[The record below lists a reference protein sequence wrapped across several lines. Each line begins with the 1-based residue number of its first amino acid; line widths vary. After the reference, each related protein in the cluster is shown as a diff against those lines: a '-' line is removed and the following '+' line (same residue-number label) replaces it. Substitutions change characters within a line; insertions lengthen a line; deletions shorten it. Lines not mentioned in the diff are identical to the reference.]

1 MLVNNIDIVN
11 FKAMLVS
18 KSIQTA
24 DVITV
29 DDWLRNALNPL
40 FLGKQEQYKQIKIQ
54 LLIDDVS
61 EESALNNISNLV
73 KQLEVCTIK
82 FDDLSFYYDCLIV
95 NKSNE
100 RIIPGKYT
108 LDVELK
114 AAYAYKAAV
123 TELLDHISSKT
134 INVAGNLKTAAV
146 VAITVPTD
154 TISVTINGLGS
165 TIIVKNLKA
174 NIQVVIDGEACTVLQ
189 NGVNKFPDTD
199 MWDFPILQPGVNTI
213 SVDNANCTLQIQYKP
228 KFL

>member
-18 KSIQTA
+18 KRIQTA
-24 DVITV
+24 DVITF

-73 KQLEVCTIK
+73 KQLEQCTIK

-100 RIIPGKYT
+100 RIIPGKYL

-114 AAYAYKAAV
+114 SSYAYKSIV
-123 TELLDHISSKT
+123 TETLDHVSSKT
-134 INVAGNLKTAAV
+134 INVAGNLKTPAV

-165 TIIVKNLKA
+165 TITVKNLKA

-199 MWDFPILQPGVNTI
+199 MWDFPILQPGANTI
-213 SVDNANCTLQIQYKP
+213 SVDTSNCTLQIQYKP